1 MADTIATHAEL
12 SRQGVDHF
20 YPIYKDKQRKL
31 YNKYGP
37 THVPTTKEYER
48 MYQEGDF
55 PLPTAVSE
63 GTAIPIVTFM
73 TGNNKDYYWVKR
85 ALGWRAT
92 YEKLQTDQY
101 GITKKASKK
110 MAVSM
115 ENGKEATFIA
125 LINNMTSTGAA
136 YVGPD
141 AVALVSASHSTN
153 GGNSTNRGID
163 ASSTDADLSVAGVEG
178 MLAVAENI
186 LSEEGNP
193 MMDMG
198 PFKLWCHPS
207 NHALAWRIVNTMNGG
222 QPGTSDHDKS
232 YIGNMI
238 SSDVISNP
246 WQTDTDAWGLVNT
259 GNNGLIHLTH
269 GAQLTEE
276 ERDKQ
281 HQHVSFYTSEKWLF
295 HYFDW
300 RGFYGTVG
308 A

>member
-1 MADTIATHAEL
+1 MADVIATHAEL

-20 YPIYKDKQRKL
+20 YPAYKEKQPRL
-31 YNKYGP
+31 YKKYGL
-37 THVPTTKEYER
+37 THINTTKEYER

-55 PLPTAVSE
+55 PLPSEVGE
-63 GTAIPIVTFM
+63 GTAIPIVSFM

-110 MAVSM
+110 MARSM

-125 LINNMTSTGAA
+125 LINNMTSTGAQF
-136 YVGPD
+136 VGPD
-141 AVALVSASHSTN
+141 GVALVSASHGINGSTSN
-153 GGNSTNRGID
+153 NRGID
-163 ASSTDADLSVAGVEG
+163 SSATDADLSIAALEG
-178 MLAVAENI
+178 MLSVAETI

-198 PFKLWCHPS
+198 PFKLWCHPN
-207 NHALAWRIVNTMNGG
+207 NHALAWRLINTMNGG
-222 QPGTSDHDKS
+222 QPQTNDNDKS
-232 YIGNMI
+232 YAGRLVT
-238 SSDVISNP
+238 DVISNP

-259 GNNGLIHLTH
+259 SENGLIHLTH
-269 GAQLTEE
+269 GTQLTED
-276 ERDKQ
+276 ERNKQ
-281 HQHVSFYTSEKWLF
+281 YQHVSFYTSEKWLF